1 MSFNQFLRLG
11 AALLV
16 GSFCLTNAW
25 AGGKVPPKNASD
37 YGNTMGGPQNSECS
51 SPATFVQDGVT
62 STCFVGTGTGQFLF
76 NFTVDS
82 PSNQTTGFSVNSFTI
97 GDLASGFDDF
107 ALIEGCS
114 SNTSTGDP
122 VPCDPNTPATLP
134 FDVNGSLTPGSETFT
149 FTGFTGDQTGN
160 VTVAFDC
167 DSAATCS
174 APLVT
179 AISAGPSTT
188 PTPEP
193 RFYAFL
199 TFAILLGAGLYR
211 RAVSA
216 NKAS

>member
-16 GSFCLTNAW
+16 GSFCLTNSW
-25 AGGKVPPKNASD
+25 AGGKLPPKNASD
-37 YGNTMGGPQNSECS
+37 YGNTASGPQNSECS
-51 SPATFVQDGVT
+51 GTPTFDQDGVT
-62 STCFVGTGTGQFLF
+62 STCFTGSGTGQFLF

-82 PSNQTTGFSVNSFTI
+82 PSNQNTGFTVNSFTI

-122 VPCDPNTPATLP
+122 VPCDPNTGTLP
-134 FDVNGSLTPGSETFT
+134 FDVNGSVTPGSETFT
-149 FTGFTGDQTGN
+149 FTGFTGNQTGN

-179 AISAGPSTT
+179 AISAGATT
-188 PTPEP
+188 TTTPEP

-199 TFAILLGAGLYR
+199 TFAMLLGAGLCR
-211 RAVSA
+211 RVVSA